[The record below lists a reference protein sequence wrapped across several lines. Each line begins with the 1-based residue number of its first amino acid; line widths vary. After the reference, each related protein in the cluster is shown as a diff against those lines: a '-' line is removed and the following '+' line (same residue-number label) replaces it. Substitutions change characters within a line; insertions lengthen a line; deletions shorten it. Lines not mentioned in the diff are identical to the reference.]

1 MLVYCNLVEILPGE
15 EYSEYKE
22 TLKLLARDCVGGY
35 EMTSLE
41 DSLIFGNGIEGH
53 DKINDREG
61 LCAVVVKVAKLIQWD
76 WLVEDQLYTSV

>member
-1 MLVYCNLVEILPGE
+1 LVEILPGE

-41 DSLIFGNGIEGH
+41 DSLIFGSSIEGTIQ
-53 DKINDREG
+53 KKVNYRKELSSG
-61 LCAVVVKVAKLIQWD
+61 GVKVKKTNQCGYFCRRSRIP
-76 WLVEDQLYTSV
+76 